1 MDDVPT
7 TGRRGRPQIAMT
19 VHPDTVTRMSE
30 LCARFALPRGQL
42 VDKLVLALHN
52 QYARGVVFCVNGQ
65 PCAVNRTDVPAIF

>member
-7 TGRRGRPQIAMT
+7 TGRRVRPQIAMT
-19 VHPDTVTRMSE
+19 VHPDTVIRMSE
-30 LCARFALPRGQL
+30 LCARGQL

-52 QYARGVVFCVNGQ
+52 QYARGVVFCVTGQ